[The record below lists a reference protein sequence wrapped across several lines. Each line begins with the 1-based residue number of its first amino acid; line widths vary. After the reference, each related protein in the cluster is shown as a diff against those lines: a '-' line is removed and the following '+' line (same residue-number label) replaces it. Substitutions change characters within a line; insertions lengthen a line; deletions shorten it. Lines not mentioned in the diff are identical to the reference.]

1 MQSDE
6 PLFPTFIRA
15 QKKKVEHPEFSK
27 EIDTGRAARVL
38 DDKRPLVLEYWYD
51 CDTALDLVTA
61 FYSSKGIEKW
71 TGGDHKAYLV
81 RNGVMKASDHVPSAF
96 IFEDDAGS
104 PMWSVN
110 WVENYVSQHDK
121 T

>member
-1 MQSDE
+1 MKFDE

-15 QKKKVEHPEFSK
+15 QKKKVEQPEFSK

-71 TGGDHKAYLV
+71 SGADHKSYLV
-81 RNGVMKASDHVPSAF
+81 RNGIM
-96 IFEDDAGS
+96 
-104 PMWSVN
+104 
-110 WVENYVSQHDK
+110 
-121 T
+121 